1 MAKNAET
8 EYLEW
13 ERKKHSKWSAISK
26 KIQSTHVIGIL
37 IMISLGNYW
46 VTTGKI
52 DTNLFW
58 GILVAMGF
66 FVLFL
71 MYREDSEAKLIPEHI
86 IKQIGQESLEKK
98 RALGIEIP
106 FDCKVKVTLVG
117 EGIWEQDMVSG
128 TSGMIRRDVGFEVI
142 RKGYIKKGV
151 IGIQPYNGTILGLRW
166 ERFGYT
172 GKESKDRI
180 IVPVEVIKRKES
192 T

>member
-1 MAKNAET
+1 MAKNSNT

-13 ERKKHSKWSAISK
+13 ERKKDSKWSIISK
-26 KIQSTHVIGIL
+26 KVQSIHVILIL
-37 IMISLGNYW
+37 VMISIGNYW

-58 GILVAMGF
+58 GIIIAIGF
-66 FVLFL
+66 FVIFL
-71 MYREDSEAKLIPEHI
+71 MYKEDSESKLIPEHI
-86 IKQIGQESLEKK
+86 IKQIAQEALDKK
-98 RALGIEIP
+98 RVLGIEIP
-106 FDCKVKVTLVG
+106 FDCKVKVDLPG

-142 RKGYIKKGV
+142 KKGYIKKGV
-151 IGIQPYNGTILGLRW
+151 IGIQPYNGTVLGLRW
-166 ERFGYT
+166 EKFGYT

>member
-1 MAKNAET
+1 MAKNSDE

-13 ERKKHSKWSAISK
+13 EKKKHSKWSAFSK
-26 KIQSTHVIGIL
+26 KIKPIHVLGIL
-37 IMISLGNYW
+37 IILSLGNYW

-58 GILVAMGF
+58 GIIIAIGF
-66 FVLFL
+66 FALFL
-71 MYREDSEAKLIPEHI
+71 LYKEDTEQKLIPEHI
-86 IKQIGQESLEKK
+86 IKQIAQEALERK
-98 RALGIEIP
+98 RTLGIEIP
-106 FDCKVKVTLVG
+106 FDCKVRVTLVG
-117 EGIWEQDMVSG
+117 EGIWEQDLISG

-142 RKGYIKKGV
+142 RKGYVKKGV
-151 IGIQPYNGTILGLRW
+151 MGVQPYNGTILGLRW
-166 ERFGYT
+166 EIFGYT